1 LFGHSQFDVTS
12 IEVERGDTFLL
23 YTDGL
28 TESRN
33 PSNLEYGEERLIALV
48 SGKRA
53 LPPHDLLSAC
63 LTDLAGFRSSAPMVD
78 DLTIMAL
85 NRK

>member
-1 LFGHSQFDVTS
+1 
-12 IEVERGDTFLL
+12 
-23 YTDGL
+23 
-28 TESRN
+28 
-33 PSNLEYGEERLIALV
+33 V

-78 DLTIMAL
+78 DLTNMAL